1 MTILMAQANLDAI
14 TGKEFPLPDPSV
26 PVLERI
32 RGNLAR
38 FF

>member
-1 MTILMAQANLDAI
+1 MEKIETI